1 MVPRPCAVEYRYRGI
16 AELQLQARKQPVYLL
31 TLLVAGLLA
40 ALSWVTREPGDP
52 IVGRE
57 VRLLLVVL
65 IVGGFVSWI
74 LGGILDGQRD
84 LGALGTARGR
94 ERLTGDP
101 GKRCL
106 PDRSGVLPRP
116 GRQIPHRTTR
126 PGGRGG
132 SHDHHSQDSPA
143 P

>member
-74 LGGILDGQRD
+74 LGVDSGWAAGSWGSRHCSWSGASDGRPWQAMPSR
-84 LGALGTARGR
+84 
-94 ERLTGDP
+94 P
-101 GKRCL
+101 KRC
-106 PDRSGVLPRP
+106 STSP
-116 GRQIPHRTTR
+116 G
-126 PGGRGG
+126 
-132 SHDHHSQDSPA
+132 
-143 P
+143 